1 MQNFRTLGQQEKS
14 NSIGEKRE
22 RREKTRQR
30 EERKMTE
37 KNAANSGHYDLP
49 ATSKGCTRTFLGPIY
64 NLLEFLSEGYFK
76 QCLYLSIYLI
86 FKYEQNNIF

>member
-14 NSIGEKRE
+14 NSSGEKRE

-49 ATSKGCTRTFLGPIY
+49 ATSKGCTRTSSGPIQFNY
-64 NLLEFLSEGYFK
+64 MLGTYLMYANCVIINHS
-76 QCLYLSIYLI
+76 CLGSIS
-86 FKYEQNNIF
+86 